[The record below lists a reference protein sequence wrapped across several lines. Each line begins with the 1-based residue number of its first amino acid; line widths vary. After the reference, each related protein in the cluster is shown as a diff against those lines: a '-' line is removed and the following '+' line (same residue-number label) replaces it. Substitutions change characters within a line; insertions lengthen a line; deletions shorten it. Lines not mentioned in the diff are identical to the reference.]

1 MSAISKTVKFTG
13 AGYNFAGS
21 ELIDSYVPHIVGGVK
36 WTQGGGGISGVVA
49 YNSNWEEWAG
59 KVRLDV
65 NVNDAFSLF
74 VMGGYGT
81 DKNSDRNFYK
91 PWGGNWAVWG
101 GGTYKF
107 NEKTAFNLQVSYDQK
122 KEFGLAA
129 NVAYTIVPGFS
140 VITELDWAHNDHDNN
155 GFNWT
160 SMEDGKKN
168 ALGGFV
174 RFQRD
179 F

>member
-1 MSAISKTVKFTG
+1 
-13 AGYNFAGS
+13 
-21 ELIDSYVPHIVGGVK
+21 
-36 WTQGGGGISGVVA
+36 
-49 YNSNWEEWAG
+49 
-59 KVRLDV
+59 
-65 NVNDAFSLF
+65 
-74 VMGGYGT
+74 
-81 DKNSDRNFYK
+81 
-91 PWGGNWAVWG
+91 
-101 GGTYKF
+101 
-107 NEKTAFNLQVSYDQK
+107 KTAFNLQVSYDQK

-155 GFNWT
+155 GYNWT
-160 SMEDGKKN
+160 NIAPGKKN